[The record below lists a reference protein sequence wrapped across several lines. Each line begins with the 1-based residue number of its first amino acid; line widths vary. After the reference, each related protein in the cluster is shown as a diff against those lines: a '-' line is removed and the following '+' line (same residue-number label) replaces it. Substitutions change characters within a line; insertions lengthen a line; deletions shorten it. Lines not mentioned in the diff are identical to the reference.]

1 MAESREQTR
10 AWPVSAWRPLAQSC
24 CPQCNNKSLSHL
36 GSGWFPS
43 REYGLL
49 AANSPKGNGEVSAR
63 VLEFQIYFQGCFQS
77 NSDPYFC
84 YVFKCLF
91 LFLNIKTSPSGETF
105 KNSVGVKAI
114 GCCRNSVGFVAMT
127 LKCHK
132 EKETLLGFFPNY
144 PLTPLQGGC
153 SLLGAWWSL
162 RPCEVKIQS
171 WWRLIPTH
179 AYDDLLYCSPT
190 VVQFSFLTFPEG
202 TFRQRDSF
210 NTELFCVQSG

>member
-1 MAESREQTR
+1 M
-10 AWPVSAWRPLAQSC
+10 
-24 CPQCNNKSLSHL
+24 
-36 GSGWFPS
+36 
-43 REYGLL
+43 L

-132 EKETLLGFFPNY
+132 EKETLLGFFPQLSINSTAGRML
-144 PLTPLQGGC
+144 PARC
-153 SLLGAWWSL
+153 M
-162 RPCEVKIQS
+162 
-171 WWRLIPTH
+171 
-179 AYDDLLYCSPT
+179 
-190 VVQFSFLTFPEG
+190 VVSQTMRS
-202 TFRQRDSF
+202 
-210 NTELFCVQSG
+210 